1 MKLTICILTL
11 TAPFYCFSQID
22 SSFINRIKAL
32 DTANVLK
39 SDTVSVADDALTRK
53 IKTLLSQR
61 KGLTV
66 ETILRIKIT
75 EEQQKDTLHSKE
87 FYNKLLE
94 EVTTGKTSKLIENSV
109 INLYR
114 RIFTEKEID
123 ELVRF
128 YKTSAG
134 KKMDEESLLLLIESA
149 KNAEQLLKLAVKNLE
164 LKDGK

>member
-1 MKLTICILTL
+1 M
-11 TAPFYCFSQID
+11 
-22 SSFINRIKAL
+22 
-32 DTANVLK
+32 
-39 SDTVSVADDALTRK
+39 
-53 IKTLLSQR
+53 
-61 KGLTV
+61 
-66 ETILRIKIT
+66 

-94 EVTTGKTSKLIENSV
+94 EVTTGRTSKLIENSV

-134 KKMDEESLLLLIESA
+134 KKMDDESLLLLVESA